1 MCKFFAIYTNN
12 TRMSPLIWLVDY
24 FLQWSFETK
33 SAALFHIVW
42 EALVN
47 SSKHSSSKFL
57 TAFTTIIYI
66 FIRNNEHIFNCEYMH
81 DSERNPISACFCIL
95 LHFVGFCTLF
105 VFVVKNVIPWIEFLS
120 NNFASE
126 INKWTKTCK
135 IKSY

>member
-33 SAALFHIVW
+33 SASLFHIVW

-126 INKWTKTCK
+126 INEPKPAK
-135 IKSY
+135 

>member
-33 SAALFHIVW
+33 SASLFHIVW
-42 EALVN
+42 GALVN

>member
-33 SAALFHIVW
+33 SASLFHIVW

>member
-12 TRMSPLIWLVDY
+12 TRMSPLIWLVDF

-33 SAALFHIVW
+33 FASLFHIVW

>member
-33 SAALFHIVW
+33 SASLFHIVW

-81 DSERNPISACFCIL
+81 NSERNPISACFCIL